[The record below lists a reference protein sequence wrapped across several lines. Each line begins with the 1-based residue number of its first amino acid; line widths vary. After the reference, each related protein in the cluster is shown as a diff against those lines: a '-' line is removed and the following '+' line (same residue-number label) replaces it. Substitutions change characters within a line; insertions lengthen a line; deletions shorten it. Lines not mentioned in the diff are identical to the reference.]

1 MTRGECSA
9 PGAGTERVE
18 NRYEAQRSNAMRDK
32 GPLPG
37 DIIYV
42 HRGVY
47 KHYGVYAGESRVV
60 HFAPLA
66 GAEINAEN
74 AVVHE
79 TTLEAFLKGGVLAVD
94 HASRAKFPRE
104 EIVRRARGCAG
115 SKDYSLIVHN
125 CEHFARWCVT
135 GVYKSR
141 QVEQAA
147 DIVVEGLGFVAEVI
161 DGGNTAKTGKKLLS
175 KLKNYLQ

>member
-1 MTRGECSA
+1 L
-9 PGAGTERVE
+9 
-18 NRYEAQRSNAMRDK
+18 NIDK
-32 GPLPG
+32 CPLPG
-37 DIIYV
+37 EIVYV
-42 HRGVY
+42 NRGVY
-47 KHYGVYAGESRVV
+47 KHYGVYAGDGRVV

-94 HASRAKFPRE
+94 SASRAKFSRE
-104 EIVRRARGCAG
+104 EIVRRARRSAG
-115 SKDYSLIVHN
+115 SKDYCLVVHN

-141 QVEQAA
+141 QVEQAQ
-147 DIVVEGLGFVAEVI
+147 DIIVDGLSLVAGII
-161 DGGNTAKTGKKLLS
+161 DGSDTAKTSKKFLS
-175 KLKNYLQ
+175 KLNKYLK